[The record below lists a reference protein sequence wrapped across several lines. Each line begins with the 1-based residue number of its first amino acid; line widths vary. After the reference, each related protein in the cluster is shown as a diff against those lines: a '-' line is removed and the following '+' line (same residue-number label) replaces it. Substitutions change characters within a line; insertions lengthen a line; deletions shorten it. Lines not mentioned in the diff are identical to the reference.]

1 MIFSE
6 KVNARLVKK
15 YNLMEDAKCV
25 TKTKVNAKDAKKAG
39 NQMVIMINAIVTNIL
54 IKMKDINVKPVN
66 KQIRVA
72 LNAIQMAHAANVFRD
87 GHWIRANANALR
99 R

>member
-39 NQMVIMINAIVTNIL
+39 N
-54 IKMKDINVKPVN
+54 
-66 KQIRVA
+66 
-72 LNAIQMAHAANVFRD
+72 
-87 GHWIRANANALR
+87 
-99 R
+99 